1 VVSYLNN
8 NKTACLFCVQEKDA
22 LFARCDEKNV
32 GTLDSAGMQKLSV
45 EIFKMFARF
54 GKQQTGKFCKHKL
67 IL

>member
-1 VVSYLNN
+1 
-8 NKTACLFCVQEKDA
+8 VQEKDA

-54 GKQQTGKFCKHKL
+54 GKQQMGKFCKHKL